1 VFDQLVRQ
9 VADYRGDLVRNIKG
23 IRVSQD
29 LFDDLA
35 RPGPE
40 MRADLAVAIAAENA
54 TRIPSPAPLIT
65 RPFDYGAVITY
76 PFVPHNWHATR
87 YSDGLDYGVWYGAL
101 ELETTV
107 HETLYHWHRFV
118 TDSFSTEKEIVGE
131 RRVFQVRCEAILIDL
146 RKAKEPRLVDPRSYA
161 FTQPLGRHLRQ
172 REQSGLLAPSARVR
186 PGTIAAILRPEVL
199 SEVRELCFLTY
210 RLRGNAAAVER
221 APGETWLRIN
231 IPA

>member
-1 VFDQLVRQ
+1 MFEALVRE

-35 RPGPE
+35 RDDPD
-40 MRADLAVAIAAENA
+40 RAVAIAAESA
-54 TRIPSPAPLIT
+54 TRIPSPAPLVT

-118 TDSFSTEKEIVGE
+118 TDSFSTEREIVGE
-131 RRVFQVRCEAILIDL
+131 RRVFQARCEAILIDL

-172 REQSGLLAPSARVR
+172 RAQSGLLAPSARVR

-199 SEVRELCFLTY
+199 SEVRDLCFLTY
-210 RLRGNAAAVER
+210 RLRGNTAAVER
-221 APGETWLRIN
+221 TPGETWLRIT